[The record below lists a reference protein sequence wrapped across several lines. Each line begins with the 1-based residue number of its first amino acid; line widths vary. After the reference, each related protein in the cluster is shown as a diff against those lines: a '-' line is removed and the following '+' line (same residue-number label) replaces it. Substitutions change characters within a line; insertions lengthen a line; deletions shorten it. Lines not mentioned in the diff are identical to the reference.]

1 MASQQA
7 HQTEIGA
14 QVFGAKEVFVAES
27 GVVSNRY
34 AVGIQLRARQ
44 NPRVK
49 AFDFHLPAKRSFQ
62 VCRQVSMTAM
72 SPDKQRH
79 PNLQGDDGGDNRQRG
94 FPPLLQLVHAAGKF
108 RRLIRKKVEAGESP
122 GQTKECSRRLRPF
135 NPRIKFLVHG
145 MEHAAPTRPRRQVHE
160 CFKNAYQS

>member
-62 VCRQVSMTAM
+62 VCHQVSMAAM

-79 PNLQGDDGGDNRQRG
+79 PDLQGDDGGDNRQRK

-108 RRLIRKKVEAGESP
+108 RRLVRKKVEACVSSEQIKSALDVATS
-122 GQTKECSRRLRPF
+122 QSRHQISSARY
-135 NPRIKFLVHG
+135 G
-145 MEHAAPTRPRRQVHE
+145 A
-160 CFKNAYQS
+160 CGSNAS